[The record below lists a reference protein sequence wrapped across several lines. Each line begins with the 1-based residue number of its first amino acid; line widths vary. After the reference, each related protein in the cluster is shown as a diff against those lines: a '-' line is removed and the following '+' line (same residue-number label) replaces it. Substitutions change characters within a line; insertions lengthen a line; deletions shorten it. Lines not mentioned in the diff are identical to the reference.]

1 MILALLHKIV
11 MLVSPLCLLT
21 PVKFRFRLVTY
32 NRVGSGWRDVSDD
45 WAVAMLAPAAR
56 TLLLSLL
63 LLDIYLVTATAT
75 ETEKPMENSN
85 DGVVL
90 NSVNDDQTLQ
100 KRNGDGHRGTGAKY
114 ENSFI
119 KQMERVKLRF

>member
-1 MILALLHKIV
+1 MA
-11 MLVSPLCLLT
+11 
-21 PVKFRFRLVTY
+21 
-32 NRVGSGWRDVSDD
+32 GVSDD

-56 TLLLSLL
+56 TLLLSLI
-63 LLDIYLVTATAT
+63 LLDIYLVTAAT
-75 ETEKPMENSN
+75 ETEELKENSN

-119 KQMERVKLRF
+119 KQMERVKLRFRKLTSYDIFRHWMCGEGKLLPVPLLQV